1 MRASLFMEKQV
12 NVIEEDNKLISLLF
26 DYMYEKGGCDDL
38 GKMLMDNYHIQL
50 TENEMFRIYYT
61 ALATGY
67 VSNRN
72 WVKGSH
78 QHIYLNQEGVKML
91 TVYGN
96 YLAFLGSKKQEIN
109 IEAQIKKLTKD
120 NMKLTN
126 WKIIILFIVSAIS
139 LIISIVG
146 IFSTYKETKTLK
158 ELLHK
163 VNTEI
168 QK

>member
-1 MRASLFMEKQV
+1 MEKQKKV
-12 NVIEEDNKLISLLF
+12 VDDDNKLISLLI

-38 GKMLMDNYHIQL
+38 GEMLLDNYNIRL
-50 TENEMFRIYYT
+50 TENEMFRIYST
-61 ALATGY
+61 VMATGY
-67 VSNRN
+67 VANRN
-72 WVKGSH
+72 WVKGRH

-91 TVYGN
+91 TVYGS
-96 YLAFLGSKKQEIN
+96 YLSFLESKKQEIN

-126 WKIIILFIVSAIS
+126 WKIIILFVVSAIS
-139 LIISIVG
+139 LIISVVS

-163 VNTEI
+163 VSTEI
-168 QK
+168 QNK

>member
-1 MRASLFMEKQV
+1 MRALLFMEKQK
-12 NVIEEDNKLISLLF
+12 NVIDEDNRLISLLF
-26 DYMYEKGGCDDL
+26 DYLYEKGGCDDL
-38 GKMLMDNYHIQL
+38 GEMFIDNHRIQL
-50 TENEMFRIYYT
+50 TENEIFRIYST

-67 VSNRN
+67 VSNRH
-72 WVKGSH
+72 WIKGSH
-78 QHIYLNQEGVKML
+78 QHIYLNQEGVKLL
-91 TVYGN
+91 TIYGN
-96 YLAFLGSKKQEIN
+96 YLVFLESKKQEIN

-120 NMKLTN
+120 NMRLTN
-126 WKIIILFIVSAIS
+126 WKIIILFVVSAIS
-139 LIISIVG
+139 LIISIVS